1 MKISD
6 LSSHERSLLILL
18 KGKTFL
24 LQIQHPVGMFLPL
37 LVQAFR
43 INFNDTR
50 LSKNIIIS
58 SHVRKIIFRDNSSF
72 YFIFLFSLSN
82 HSLEETKRKW
92 CSLETDVMFETIS
105 LLFLNGCMRNFWTTR
120 TTTGSRTFV
129 WLNDNTPAKKLSAL
143 STLFIPAFFFF
154 FFFFSNQRED
164 SYKQRSFLYFP
175 PPPSPQFHIE

>member
-129 WLNDNTPAKKLSAL
+129 
-143 STLFIPAFFFF
+143 
-154 FFFFSNQRED
+154 
-164 SYKQRSFLYFP
+164 
-175 PPPSPQFHIE
+175 